1 MSKKGKEK
9 IRKEREKKVKE
20 HLNDED
26 CWKCSGT
33 KMKILLFLNKKVCGK
48 ANNFM
53 K

>member
-1 MSKKGKEK
+1 MSKKEKEK

-33 KMKILLFLNKKVCGK
+33 KMKILLFLKKKYAVK
-48 ANNFM
+48 PTIL
-53 K
+53 